1 MLAPLVLL
9 IATGTGGLLGWHA
22 GTPMGL
28 MGAYL
33 CGVLG
38 SSIGLYIGRRIQ
50 RNLNSD

>member
-9 IATGTGGLLGWHA
+9 VAVGTGGLLGWHA

-33 CGVLG
+33 SGVLG
-38 SSIGLYIGRRIQ
+38 ASIGLYVGRRIQ
-50 RNLNSD
+50 RNLDGD